1 MKNTGPQEYTVMGE
15 DGQDY
20 GPVTAEQIYR
30 WIEDGRV
37 GKKTPI
43 LPERGPD
50 WVFLE
55 MLPEFTDALDPKKR
69 KALLKPKPI
78 PNPKLQMATWVLFVI
93 ILIVLGILF
102 LVAIKLNPH

>member
-1 MKNTGPQEYTVMGE
+1 MQNTGPQEFTVLGE

-20 GPVTAEQIYR
+20 GPVSAEQIYR

-55 MLPEFTDALDPKKR
+55 MLPEVADALDPKKR
-69 KALLKPKPI
+69 KALLNQKPMSKPKTG
-78 PNPKLQMATWVLFVI
+78 KWLLLVAFSLVLAGIFF
-93 ILIVLGILF
+93 IVLRKITH
-102 LVAIKLNPH
+102 P